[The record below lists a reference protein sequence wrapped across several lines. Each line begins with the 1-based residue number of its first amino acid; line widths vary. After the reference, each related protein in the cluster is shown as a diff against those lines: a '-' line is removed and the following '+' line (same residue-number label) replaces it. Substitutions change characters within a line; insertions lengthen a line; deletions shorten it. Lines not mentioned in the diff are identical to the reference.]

1 MEDNGI
7 PVTINYIPAKG
18 LFMVNRLKKVVYL
31 DENGDYKPKSIE
43 QLDEVVVWKEPN
55 DDDKNVT
62 LDIE

>member
-1 MEDNGI
+1 
-7 PVTINYIPAKG
+7 
-18 LFMVNRLKKVVYL
+18 MVNRLKKVVYL